1 MVDPVIVLKTSQI
14 GSLLHLIFAHF
25 ISCKFISKQYQL
37 MMNRHC
43 SKAHDLAI
51 QVNMKYHTI
60 AEALKTIT
68 ARAVVTIYM

>member
-1 MVDPVIVLKTSQI
+1 
-14 GSLLHLIFAHF
+14 
-25 ISCKFISKQYQL
+25 

-43 SKAHDLAI
+43 STAHDLAI

-68 ARAVVTIYM
+68 ARTDPHLQS

>member
-1 MVDPVIVLKTSQI
+1 
-14 GSLLHLIFAHF
+14 
-25 ISCKFISKQYQL
+25 

-60 AEALKTIT
+60 AEALKTII
-68 ARAVVTIYM
+68 ARTDPHLQSQ